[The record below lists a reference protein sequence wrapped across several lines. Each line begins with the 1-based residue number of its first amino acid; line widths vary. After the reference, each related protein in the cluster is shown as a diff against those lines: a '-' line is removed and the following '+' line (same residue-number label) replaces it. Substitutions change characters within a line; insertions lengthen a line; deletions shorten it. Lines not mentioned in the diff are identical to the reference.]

1 MSISMQT
8 ALVIFS
14 LTSLF
19 GLLILIL
26 IKVKF
31 ELNRLSIGYFY
42 AFYISCVIA
51 PLLIVFREDVG
62 QFLSIIVANTVIFIG
77 NIFLFVGIHKVTKR
91 HYFKYFPHI
100 LLGVFLVFMTI
111 FTYGS
116 FNIKVRIII
125 LNFTVGL
132 MYLMI
137 IINLQREKTKF
148 SLVDEF
154 ISTILS
160 VLLLAMIARI
170 LGILLISETS
180 NEFLRFSYDPFF
192 LLIIGIVNLLI
203 IAGIMSIFYN
213 DVSAKLHES
222 KRQLDSLISN
232 LPGFAYR
239 CKNDASWTMTYLSIQ
254 FEKMMGWKK
263 EEIEFNRMKSYMDL
277 IVEDDDWKRSTW
289 NNLDQSKVSFQLF
302 YRMRR
307 KNNDIIWVK
316 EQGTPIFDENGNPAY
331 FEGYIMDITEQKI
344 AEEKLEYLSY
354 HDALTNLYN
363 RRYIEEQI
371 DLLQIE
377 GQFPISIIMGDVD
390 NLKHI
395 NDNFGH
401 EAGDYALKIIADSF
415 VKVLGENGSV
425 ARIGG
430 DEFLILLENYD
441 QNKVE
446 QFIHSF
452 ENGIVTSNSRDYEI
466 RISIG
471 YMIIYSDKQSIRSSI
486 RQAEDKMY
494 QQKKQRKR

>member
-1 MSISMQT
+1 
-8 ALVIFS
+8 
-14 LTSLF
+14 
-19 GLLILIL
+19 
-26 IKVKF
+26 
-31 ELNRLSIGYFY
+31 
-42 AFYISCVIA
+42 
-51 PLLIVFREDVG
+51 
-62 QFLSIIVANTVIFIG
+62 
-77 NIFLFVGIHKVTKR
+77 
-91 HYFKYFPHI
+91 
-100 LLGVFLVFMTI
+100 
-111 FTYGS
+111 
-116 FNIKVRIII
+116 
-125 LNFTVGL
+125 
-132 MYLMI
+132 
-137 IINLQREKTKF
+137 
-148 SLVDEF
+148 
-154 ISTILS
+154 
-160 VLLLAMIARI
+160 
-170 LGILLISETS
+170 
-180 NEFLRFSYDPFF
+180 
-192 LLIIGIVNLLI
+192 
-203 IAGIMSIFYN
+203 
-213 DVSAKLHES
+213 
-222 KRQLDSLISN
+222 
-232 LPGFAYR
+232 
-239 CKNDASWTMTYLSIQ
+239 
-254 FEKMMGWKK
+254 
-263 EEIEFNRMKSYMDL
+263 
-277 IVEDDDWKRSTW
+277 
-289 NNLDQSKVSFQLF
+289 
-302 YRMRR
+302 MRR